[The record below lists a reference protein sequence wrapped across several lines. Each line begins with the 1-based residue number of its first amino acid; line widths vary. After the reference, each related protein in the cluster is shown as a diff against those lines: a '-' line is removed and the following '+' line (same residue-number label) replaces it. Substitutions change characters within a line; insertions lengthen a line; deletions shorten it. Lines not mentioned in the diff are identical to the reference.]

1 MYRIKTLDKVILI
14 FQKLT
19 ATIIGSL
26 LLGIG
31 VNGFLVPN
39 HLIDGGILGIALILH
54 YFFHFQTG
62 ITMVA
67 LSVPICIFASLNERG
82 YFFSSLQGLLI
93 SSLSIDLLSPLRN
106 QFFVSQL
113 CSALVGG
120 VIIGTG
126 IGLMLRYKTST
137 GGTDLI
143 AKIISGK
150 FSLNLALVIIILDG
164 LIVFAG
170 FTVLELDSFF
180 YSCLA
185 ITTVGVTTFL
195 IGELI

>member
-1 MYRIKTLDKVILI
+1 MVI
-14 FQKLT
+14 FQKLM
-19 ATIIGSL
+19 ATFIGSL

-67 LSVPICIFASLNERG
+67 LSLPLCLYAAKDKRG
-82 YFFSSLQGLLI
+82 YFFSSLQGLLV
-93 SSLSIDLLSPLRN
+93 SSLFIDLLAPLRS
-106 QFFVSQL
+106 QIFVSHL
-113 CSALVGG
+113 SSALFGG

-126 IGLMLRYKTST
+126 VGLMLRYETST
-137 GGTDLI
+137 GGTDLL
-143 AKIISGK
+143 AKIISRT
-150 FSLNLALVIIILDG
+150 FSVNIGLIIIVIDG
-164 LIVFAG
+164 LIVLASS
-170 FTVLELDSFF
+170 TVLALDSFL

-185 ITTVGVTTFL
+185 ITTVGLTTSL
-195 IGELI
+195 IEGN